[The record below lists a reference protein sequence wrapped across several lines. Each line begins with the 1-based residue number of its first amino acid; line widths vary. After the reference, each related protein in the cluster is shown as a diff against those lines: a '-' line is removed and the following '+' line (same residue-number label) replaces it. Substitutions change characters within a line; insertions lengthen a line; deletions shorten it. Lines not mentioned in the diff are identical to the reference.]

1 MSDEKIQS
9 LISTVLEKL
18 ENNTEMIEILD
29 ISEKE
34 FDELIKKVLA
44 DKNIR
49 RYARINPLMY
59 EINNS
64 LVYWDIRKSLW

>member
-44 DKNIR
+44 EKNIH

-64 LVYWDIRKSLW
+64 LVYWDIRKSLR